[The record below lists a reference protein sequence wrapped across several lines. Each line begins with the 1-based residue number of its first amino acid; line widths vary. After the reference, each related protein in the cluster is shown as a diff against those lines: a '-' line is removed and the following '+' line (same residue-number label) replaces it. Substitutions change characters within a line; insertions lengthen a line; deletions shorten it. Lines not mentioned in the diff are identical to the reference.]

1 MCRACKRS
9 LTVLCFCLFKQDG
22 AETPVTNVGGDRLG
36 RHDGRG
42 QHQPL
47 KREDCYG
54 IVLILFLDKFF
65 FARSS
70 FKISF

>member
-9 LTVLCFCLFKQDG
+9 LTVLCLCLFKQDG

-47 KREDCYG
+47 DCYG
-54 IVLILFLDKFF
+54 IVLILFLDKIFF
-65 FARSS
+65 LHGLVS
-70 FKISF
+70 K